1 MYRSPKPKRKL
12 PLREAGI
19 LLLANTR
26 VTPSRPSSLT
36 VKYYFIMSA
45 RLRRVLSLGRKSSV
59 GDSTEGVA
67 CTSDG
72 AAGESSG
79 EVKSRAQPVVSSK
92 RLLGVFGGLEG
103 RRSSSGNDKDKDKL
117 TESIDL
123 KMSSQFASLIE
134 EMDGVK
140 DESPLIKA
148 RRDELDD
155 VAEVAEGDE
164 GDEVAGDHLKRTTT
178 VTSMLSQM
186 TTHDVAGQ
194 GPMMGTSSGAIGTG
208 LGNASMVDVEVGLLK
223 RTLEES
229 EGDEVWYTSSAE
241 EGFVDTHSVLREASA
256 AHKLVGMERKL
267 DVFSGQIRQCVVASM
282 KMEHLSAQ
290 IHRLSTSATKAQMD
304 IERRMCSLAEAVR
317 LDKSLAAQVAELESK
332 VRLVRSQLSQLED
345 DLEQERVVQQE
356 LVEARGVEEEQERAR
371 GMRISGVV
379 AFVARNLAVSLLVI
393 AFSGVRRRA

>member
-194 GPMMGTSSGAIGTG
+194 GPMMGTTGAIGTG

-371 GMRISGVV
+371 GMRITGVV